1 MIRKF
6 GVKSECKAVEECCR
20 NKEITDSAAML

>member
-6 GVKSECKAVEECCR
+6 GVKSERKAVEECCR
-20 NKEITDSAAML
+20 NKGITDSAAML